1 MKFVSFIVVLLL
13 NATTTQCQR
22 NDKTSHRQLNNL
34 MVNLGDGSGLSL
46 RYERLLP
53 INAKLFIA
61 GNIGIGYA
69 KDITSSLF
77 LAETPYEQYLS
88 FPYGFSIIFGNTE
101 NCIEMGIGHSTLTF
115 NNGRKYFT
123 YPLVGYRLLPFK
135 SNNLMMRAFLCYPFG
150 GFQSDDKITFL
161 PGGVSFGLSF

>member
-1 MKFVSFIVVLLL
+1 
-13 NATTTQCQR
+13 
-22 NDKTSHRQLNNL
+22 

-53 INAKLFIA
+53 INSKLFIA

-69 KDITSSLF
+69 KDISPSLI
-77 LAETPYEQYLS
+77 LDDTPNEQYLS
-88 FPYGFSIIFGNTE
+88 FPYGFSIIFGKTE
-101 NCIEMGIGHSTLTF
+101 NALEIGVGHSTLSF
-115 NNGRKYFT
+115 NNGKRYFT
-123 YPLVGYRLLPFK
+123 YPLVGYRLQPFK
-135 SNNLMMRAFLCYPFG
+135 PNNLMMRAYLCYPFG